1 MTQVSRKGFRDKN
14 GKQVVIVPNI
24 PGATAGNLA
33 SFDAEGNLQ
42 DSGKKPA
49 DFVPNV
55 PSATSGNLAS
65 FDAEGNL
72 QDSGKKASD
81 FAPASHVHELIKGE
95 GTGTNAGDSAAVVA
109 GANTIDI
116 EIEKSGVLYNA
127 EINTTNFANL
137 LRALQDPAAPASE
150 GNALITNGLVYAA
163 LAGKS
168 NVVHTHLP
176 KDVTGLIPEFISF
189 YSGTIDL
196 DDHIDT
202 NASGM
207 KRLVIQNKDSS
218 DVKPLSV
225 LTSGAGIHI
234 HENSFTN
241 TAFISSGDYAL
252 ITVYFITGGQIH
264 EHESCYLVS
273 LDGIFVESNQ

>member
-1 MTQVSRKGFRDKN
+1 MTQVSRKGFVDKK
-14 GKQVVIVPNI
+14 GQQVVIVPNI

-33 SFDAEGNLQ
+33 SLDEN
-42 DSGKKPA
+42 
-49 DFVPNV
+49 
-55 PSATSGNLAS
+55 
-65 FDAEGNL
+65 GNL

-95 GTGTNAGDSAAVVA
+95 GTGVNARDSAAVVA

-137 LRALQDPAAPASE
+137 LRALLDPAAPVSA
-150 GNALITNGLVYAA
+150 GNALITNGMVYAA
-163 LAGKS
+163 LAGKA
-168 NVVHTHLP
+168 NAAHMHLP
-176 KDVTGLIPEFISF
+176 KNVIGLIPEFITY

-218 DVKPLSV
+218 DMKPLSV
-225 LTSGAGIHI
+225 LISGAGIHI
-234 HENSFTN
+234 HENSFAN
-241 TAFISSGDYAL
+241 IASLSSEEYAL
-252 ITVYFITGGQIH
+252 ITVYFITGDQSH
-264 EHESCYLVS
+264 EHECCYLVS